1 MARDTPLA
9 ARRARLEPFRFR
21 PEQERPGQISD
32 MPRFANTQMIPSGAN
47 SHQEVHL
54 GSPLPSG
61 TLPNGTPVSKI
72 GFGCSSLWARRTMPD
87 AEAMSIIETAFAGG
101 INHFDTSPSY
111 GEGERR
117 LGGLIGALERKDLVI
132 STKVGTGRDGKSR
145 SF

>member
-1 MARDTPLA
+1 
-9 ARRARLEPFRFR
+9 
-21 PEQERPGQISD
+21 
-32 MPRFANTQMIPSGAN
+32 
-47 SHQEVHL
+47 
-54 GSPLPSG
+54 
-61 TLPNGTPVSKI
+61 
-72 GFGCSSLWARRTMPD
+72 MPD